1 MLKRKQGCQQ
11 IAHLSLQKSHF
22 KEMVAQQDYS
32 RVWINREW
40 IMNGNDFFLFSFVYL
55 STECVPWKNNRY
67 CSCLRKAVMCCNG
80 QNFPYASVS
89 AGQSM
94 THTFSV
100 WNYSREII
108 ISSLIA
114 KGQLFLI
121 KYFSLPQHRCR
132 KYHAEL
138 PTVSSKEL
146 TFAGWKACSGSFLN
160 VLILFYSVFIFK
172 LRETSYSVYICE
184 FYGIS

>member
-11 IAHLSLQKSHF
+11 KVHLRLQKSHF

-40 IMNGNDFFLFSFVYL
+40 IMNGNDFFVLLCLFKY
-55 STECVPWKNNRY
+55 CVPWKNNRY
-67 CSCLRKAVMCCNG
+67 CSCLRKAVMCYNG

-89 AGQSM
+89 VRQSM

-100 WNYSREII
+100 WNYSRIII
-108 ISSLIA
+108 ISFLMA
-114 KGQLFLI
+114 KGKLFLI
-121 KYFSLPQHRCR
+121 KYFSLPQHCCW

-138 PTVSSKEL
+138 PTVSLKEL
-146 TFAGWKACSGSFLN
+146 TLAGWKACSNSVPN
-160 VLILFYSVFIFK
+160 ALILFYSVFIFK
-172 LRETSYSVYICE
+172 LRETECIHLW
-184 FYGIS
+184 IL